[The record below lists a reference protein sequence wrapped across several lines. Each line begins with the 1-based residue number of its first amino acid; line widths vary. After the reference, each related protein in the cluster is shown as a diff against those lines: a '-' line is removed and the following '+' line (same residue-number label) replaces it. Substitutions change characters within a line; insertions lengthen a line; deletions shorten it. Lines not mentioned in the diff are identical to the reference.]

1 MSSIISFASGRRIAA
16 VPHHLATIV
25 IRRRQ
30 GSWRRPPEANPPP
43 VTIGRTQWDSFS
55 EVAQGRVTT
64 LTWLIIVRYWPGGLA
79 GLVAACSA
87 AVGLVRCW
95 HLAC

>member
-16 VPHHLATIV
+16 IPHHLAAII

-30 GSWRRPPEANPPP
+30 DSWRRTLEANPPP
-43 VTIGRTQWDSFS
+43 VTIGRTQWDIFS
-55 EVAQGRVTT
+55 EVARGRVTT

-79 GLVAACSA
+79 GLVAVCSA
-87 AVGLVRCW
+87 AVELIRCW
-95 HLAC
+95 HSAC